1 MVLINEAPSRL
12 FRASRGLIQ
21 GLPLALF
28 LFLNVVKSLS
38 KLIED
43 ARIKIDL
50 CGVKLAVLSHKL

>member
-1 MVLINEAPSRL
+1 MVLINGAPSRF

-21 GLPLALF
+21 GFPLALF
-28 LFLNVVKSLS
+28 LFLIVVKALS

-50 CGVKLAVLSHKL
+50 CGVKLEG